1 MDTQLHISEASPRL
15 AASCALDAPL
25 GMLSYVTPARAK
37 LFSNLGIHTLR
48 DLILRV
54 PRRYLDFSRHVSILE
69 AAVNDTVTISCVID
83 RINLKRPRP
92 HLSIVEMYVTDTI
105 GIMRISFFRQPWL
118 AKAYHVGDVVAL
130 LGKVEYSYGFK
141 CMNSPFIELIHAAD
155 TPTSDAHSADTQATN
170 AQAANAH
177 ATGAHAQDTSA
188 PQPVVNTRL
197 DTHILPV
204 YALCDGLSAAWYR
217 RIVKICLHKILPL
230 VDCIPSAYLARNRLM
245 GYSTAIQQMH
255 MPTSM
260 SAQEAARRRF
270 AYNELFFLQLAL
282 RARTS
287 VEDAQDPIQHCING
301 RHLKNF
307 YKALPFELSAE
318 QQSAAHDLLHD
329 MQAKTCMNRL
339 LLGDVGTGKTV
350 VCALGFAVCA
360 DTSTQAAM
368 LAPTS
373 VLAQQY
379 AEKIGTLLT
388 KLSISWALLTS
399 ATTKSERANI
409 LSGLQTG
416 SVQVIFGTTSLLSD
430 DVQFHKLSYIVIDEQ
445 HRFGVHQR
453 LALRQKSPFA
463 DLLAMSATPIPRTL
477 ALSFYGDLTCSF
489 IKHKPFST
497 AKVTTKVLAN
507 ENVSVAYDA
516 VASCIEQGQ
525 QAYIICPLIDSQ
537 DARTTVD
544 DIAPNAQSSAQT
556 LHSAQ
561 QTFEALKRSSFSAY
575 RIGLLT
581 GRMDSDE
588 KDRVMSQFRAHKLD
602 VLVATTIVEV
612 GVDVP
617 RACAM
622 IILDADRFGLAT
634 LHQLRGRVGRGSLA
648 AQVYLVTASKKHS
661 LARRRLDI
669 LENTF
674 DGFELSQKDLELRRE
689 GDILGYRQSG
699 TLTLRVCDM
708 VRDMDLIE
716 AAHRDVGELL
726 DSDPD
731 LSQVQHRAL
740 VHEMHARFPAYFE
753 ELKGIGF

>member
-25 GMLSYVTPARAK
+25 GMLPYVTPVRAK

-48 DLILRV
+48 DLMLRI

-155 TPTSDAHSADTQATN
+155 TRPTDGHAADTH
-170 AQAANAH
+170 AADAYE
-177 ATGAHAQDTSA
+177 QDKRA
-188 PQPVVNTRL
+188 PQPVANTRL

-217 RIVKICLHKILPL
+217 RIIKICLHKILPL
-230 VDCIPSAYLARNRLM
+230 VDCIPSVYLARNRLM
-245 GYSTAIQQMH
+245 GYSTAIQQIH

-260 SAQEAARRRF
+260 SAQDAARRRF

-287 VEDAQDPIQHCING
+287 VEDTQDPIQHCING
-301 RHLKNF
+301 SHLKNF

-399 ATTKSERANI
+399 ATTKSERADI
-409 LSGLQTG
+409 LSQLQTG
-416 SVQVIFGTTSLLSD
+416 SLQVIFGTTSLLSD

-516 VASCIEQGQ
+516 VAACIEQGQ
-525 QAYIICPLIDSQ
+525 QAYIICPLIDNQ

-581 GRMDSDE
+581 GRMDNVE

-726 DSDPD
+726 DGDPD

>member
-83 RINLKRPRP
+83 RISLKRPRP

-141 CMNSPFIELIHAAD
+141 CMNSPFIELIHAAETHTTDGHTADTHVAD
-155 TPTSDAHSADTQATN
+155 TP
-170 AQAANAH
+170 
-177 ATGAHAQDTSA
+177 AQDKRA
-188 PQPVVNTRL
+188 PQPVANTRL

-217 RIVKICLHKILPL
+217 RIIKICLHKILPL
-230 VDCIPSAYLARNRLM
+230 VDCIPSVYLARNRLM
-245 GYSTAIQQMH
+245 GYSTAIQQIH

-260 SAQEAARRRF
+260 SAQDAARRRF

-287 VEDAQDPIQHCING
+287 VEDIQDPIQHCING
-301 RHLKNF
+301 SHLKNF

-399 ATTKSERANI
+399 ATTKSERADI

-516 VASCIEQGQ
+516 VAACIEQGQ
-525 QAYIICPLIDSQ
+525 QAYIICPLIDNQ

-661 LARRRLDI
+661 LARQRLDI

-731 LSQVQHRAL
+731 VSQVQHRAL

>member
-25 GMLSYVTPARAK
+25 GMLPYVTPVRAK

-48 DLILRV
+48 DLMLRI

-155 TPTSDAHSADTQATN
+155 TRPTDGHAADTH
-170 AQAANAH
+170 AADAYE
-177 ATGAHAQDTSA
+177 QDKRA
-188 PQPVVNTRL
+188 PQPVANTRL

-217 RIVKICLHKILPL
+217 RIIKICLHKILPL
-230 VDCIPSAYLARNRLM
+230 VDCIPSVYLARNRLM
-245 GYSTAIQQMH
+245 GYSTAIQQIH

-260 SAQEAARRRF
+260 SAQDAARRRF

-287 VEDAQDPIQHCING
+287 VEDTQDPIQHCING
-301 RHLKNF
+301 SHLKNF

-399 ATTKSERANI
+399 ATTKSERADI
-409 LSGLQTG
+409 LSQLQTG
-416 SVQVIFGTTSLLSD
+416 SLQVIFGTTSLLSD

-516 VASCIEQGQ
+516 VAACIEQGQ
-525 QAYIICPLIDSQ
+525 QAYIICPLIDNQ

-581 GRMDSDE
+581 GRMDNVE

-661 LARRRLDI
+661 LARQRLDI

-726 DSDPD
+726 DGDPD
-731 LSQVQHRAL
+731 VSQVQHRAL

>member
-48 DLILRV
+48 DLILRI

-155 TPTSDAHSADTQATN
+155 TRPTDGHAADTHTAD
-170 AQAANAH
+170 
-177 ATGAHAQDTSA
+177 AHAQDKSA
-188 PQPVVNTRL
+188 LELLPNARL

-230 VDCIPSAYLARNRLM
+230 VDCIPSVYLARNRLM
-245 GYSTAIQQMH
+245 GYSTAIQQIH

-260 SAQEAARRRF
+260 RAQDAARRRF

-287 VEDAQDPIQHCING
+287 VEDTQDPIQHCING
-301 RHLKNF
+301 DHLKNF

-329 MQAKTCMNRL
+329 MHAKTCMNRL

-399 ATTKSERANI
+399 ATTKSERADI

-525 QAYIICPLIDSQ
+525 QAYIICPLIDNQ

-561 QTFEALKRSSFSAY
+561 QTFESLKRSSFSAY

-661 LARRRLDI
+661 LARQRLDI

-740 VHEMHARFPAYFE
+740 VHEMHVRFPAYFE

>member
-15 AASCALDAPL
+15 VASCALDAPL
-25 GMLSYVTPARAK
+25 DMLPYVTPARAK

-48 DLILRV
+48 DLILRI

-92 HLSIVEMYVTDTI
+92 HFSIVEMYVTDTI

-155 TPTSDAHSADTQATN
+155 TRPTDGHAADTHTAD
-170 AQAANAH
+170 
-177 ATGAHAQDTSA
+177 AHAQDKSA
-188 PQPVVNTRL
+188 LELLPNARL

-217 RIVKICLHKILPL
+217 RIIKICLHKILPL
-230 VDCIPSAYLARNRLM
+230 VDCIPSVYLARNRLM
-245 GYSTAIQQMH
+245 GYSTAIQQIH

-260 SAQEAARRRF
+260 SAQAAARRRF

-287 VEDAQDPIQHCING
+287 VEDTQDPIQHCING
-301 RHLKNF
+301 SHLKNF

-360 DTSTQAAM
+360 DTFTQAAM

-399 ATTKSERANI
+399 ATTKSERADI
-409 LSGLQTG
+409 LSQLQTG

-516 VASCIEQGQ
+516 VAACIEQGQ
-525 QAYIICPLIDSQ
+525 QAYIICPLIDNQ

-561 QTFEALKRSSFSAY
+561 QTFESLKRSSFSAY

-581 GRMDSDE
+581 GRMDNVE

-699 TLTLRVCDM
+699 TLTLHVCDM

-726 DSDPD
+726 DGDPR
-731 LSQVQHRAL
+731 LSQTQHRAL

>member
-25 GMLSYVTPARAK
+25 DMLPYVTPARAK

-48 DLILRV
+48 DLILRI

-155 TPTSDAHSADTQATN
+155 ARPTDGHAADTH
-170 AQAANAH
+170 AAD
-177 ATGAHAQDTSA
+177 AHAQDKSA
-188 PQPVVNTRL
+188 LELLPNARL

-217 RIVKICLHKILPL
+217 RIIKICLHKILSL
-230 VDCIPSAYLARNRLM
+230 VDCIPSVYLARNRLM

-301 RHLKNF
+301 SHLKNF

-339 LLGDVGTGKTV
+339 LLGDVGTGKTA

-497 AKVTTKVLAN
+497 ANVTTNVLAN

-525 QAYIICPLIDSQ
+525 QAYIICPLIDNQ

-561 QTFEALKRSSFSAY
+561 QTFEALKHSSFSAY

-581 GRMDSDE
+581 GRMDSEE

-699 TLTLRVCDM
+699 TLTLHVCDM

-726 DSDPD
+726 DGDPR
-731 LSQVQHRAL
+731 LSQTQHRAL

-753 ELKGIGF
+753 ELKGIAF

>member
-25 GMLSYVTPARAK
+25 GMLPYVTPARAK

-48 DLILRV
+48 DLMLRI

-155 TPTSDAHSADTQATN
+155 TRPTDGHAADTHTAD
-170 AQAANAH
+170 
-177 ATGAHAQDTSA
+177 AHAQDKSA
-188 PQPVVNTRL
+188 LELLPNASF

-217 RIVKICLHKILPL
+217 RIIKICLHKILPL
-230 VDCIPSAYLARNRLM
+230 VDCIPSVYLARNRLK
-245 GYSTAIQQMH
+245 GYSTAIQQIH

-260 SAQEAARRRF
+260 SAQDAARRRF

-287 VEDAQDPIQHCING
+287 VEDTQDPIQHCING
-301 RHLKNF
+301 SHLKNF

-399 ATTKSERANI
+399 ATTKSERADI
-409 LSGLQTG
+409 LSQLQTG

-516 VASCIEQGQ
+516 VAACIEQGQ

-537 DARTTVD
+537 DARATVD

-581 GRMDSDE
+581 GRMDNVE

-661 LARRRLDI
+661 LARQRLGI

-726 DSDPD
+726 DGDPD

>member
-25 GMLSYVTPARAK
+25 DMLPYVTPARAK

-48 DLILRV
+48 DLILRI

-155 TPTSDAHSADTQATN
+155 TRPTDGHAADTHTAD
-170 AQAANAH
+170 
-177 ATGAHAQDTSA
+177 AHAQDKSA
-188 PQPVVNTRL
+188 LELLPNARL

-217 RIVKICLHKILPL
+217 RIIKICLHKILPL
-230 VDCIPSAYLARNRLM
+230 VDCIPSVYLARNRLM
-245 GYSTAIQQMH
+245 GYSTAIQQIH

-260 SAQEAARRRF
+260 FAQDAARRRF

-287 VEDAQDPIQHCING
+287 VEDIQDPIQHCING
-301 RHLKNF
+301 SHLKNF

-399 ATTKSERANI
+399 ATTKSERADI
-409 LSGLQTG
+409 LSQLQTG

-477 ALSFYGDLTCSF
+477 ALSFYGDLNCSF

-516 VASCIEQGQ
+516 VAACIEQGQ
-525 QAYIICPLIDSQ
+525 QAYIICPLIDNQ

-561 QTFEALKRSSFSAY
+561 QTFESLKRSSFSAY

-699 TLTLRVCDM
+699 TLTLHVCDM

-726 DSDPD
+726 DGDPD
-731 LSQVQHRAL
+731 VSQVQHRAL
-740 VHEMHARFPAYFE
+740 VHEMRARFPAYFE
-753 ELKGIGF
+753 ELKGIEF

>member
-83 RINLKRPRP
+83 RISLKRPRP

-141 CMNSPFIELIHAAD
+141 CMNSPFIELIHAAETHTTDGHTADTHVAD
-155 TPTSDAHSADTQATN
+155 TP
-170 AQAANAH
+170 
-177 ATGAHAQDTSA
+177 AQDKRA
-188 PQPVVNTRL
+188 PQPVANTRL

-217 RIVKICLHKILPL
+217 RIIKICLHKILPL
-230 VDCIPSAYLARNRLM
+230 VDCIPSVYLARNRLM
-245 GYSTAIQQMH
+245 GYSTAIQQIH

-260 SAQEAARRRF
+260 SAQDAARRRF

-287 VEDAQDPIQHCING
+287 VEDIQDPIQHCING
-301 RHLKNF
+301 SHLKNF

-399 ATTKSERANI
+399 ATTKSERADI
-409 LSGLQTG
+409 LSGLQAG

-516 VASCIEQGQ
+516 VAACIEQGQ
-525 QAYIICPLIDSQ
+525 QAYIICPLIDNQ

-602 VLVATTIVEV
+602 LLVATTIVEV

-661 LARRRLDI
+661 LARQRLDI

-731 LSQVQHRAL
+731 VSQVQHRAL

>member
-25 GMLSYVTPARAK
+25 GMLPYVTPARAK

-48 DLILRV
+48 DLMLRI

-141 CMNSPFIELIHAAD
+141 CMNSPFIELIHAAETHTTDGHTADTHVAD
-155 TPTSDAHSADTQATN
+155 TP
-170 AQAANAH
+170 
-177 ATGAHAQDTSA
+177 AQDKRA
-188 PQPVVNTRL
+188 PQPVANTRL

-217 RIVKICLHKILPL
+217 RIIKICLHKILPL
-230 VDCIPSAYLARNRLM
+230 VDCIPSVYLARNRLM
-245 GYSTAIQQMH
+245 GYSTAIQQIH

-260 SAQEAARRRF
+260 SAQDAARRRF

-301 RHLKNF
+301 SHLKNF

-339 LLGDVGTGKTV
+339 LLGDVGTGKTA

-399 ATTKSERANI
+399 ATTKSERADI
-409 LSGLQTG
+409 LSKLQTG

-581 GRMDSDE
+581 GRMDNVE

-726 DSDPD
+726 DGDPD
-731 LSQVQHRAL
+731 VSQVQHRAL

-753 ELKGIGF
+753 ELRGIGF

>member
-1 MDTQLHISEASPRL
+1 MDTQLHISEASLRL

-25 GMLSYVTPARAK
+25 DMLPYVTPARAK

-48 DLILRV
+48 DLILRI

-155 TPTSDAHSADTQATN
+155 TRPTDGHAADTHTAD
-170 AQAANAH
+170 
-177 ATGAHAQDTSA
+177 AHAQDKSA
-188 PQPVVNTRL
+188 LELLPNARL

-217 RIVKICLHKILPL
+217 RIIKICLHKILPL
-230 VDCIPSAYLARNRLM
+230 VDCIPSVYLARNRLM
-245 GYSTAIQQMH
+245 GYSTAIQQIH

-260 SAQEAARRRF
+260 FAQDAARRRF

-287 VEDAQDPIQHCING
+287 VEDIQDPIQHCING
-301 RHLKNF
+301 SHLKNF

-399 ATTKSERANI
+399 ATTKSERADI
-409 LSGLQTG
+409 LSQLQTG

-477 ALSFYGDLTCSF
+477 ALSFYGDLNCSF

-516 VASCIEQGQ
+516 VAACIEQGQ
-525 QAYIICPLIDSQ
+525 QAYIICPLIDNQ

-561 QTFEALKRSSFSAY
+561 QTFESLKRSSFSAY

-716 AAHRDVGELL
+716 AARRDVGELL

>member
-25 GMLSYVTPARAK
+25 GMLPYVTPARAK

-48 DLILRV
+48 DLMLRI

-105 GIMRISFFRQPWL
+105 GIMHISFFRQPWL

-155 TPTSDAHSADTQATN
+155 TRPTDGHAADTHT
-170 AQAANAH
+170 
-177 ATGAHAQDTSA
+177 TDAHAQDKSA
-188 PQPVVNTRL
+188 LELLPNASF

-217 RIVKICLHKILPL
+217 RIIKICLHKILPL
-230 VDCIPSAYLARNRLM
+230 VDCIPSVYLARNRLM
-245 GYSTAIQQMH
+245 GYSTAIQRIH

-260 SAQEAARRRF
+260 SAQDAARRRF

-287 VEDAQDPIQHCING
+287 VEDTQDPIQHCING
-301 RHLKNF
+301 SHLKNF

-399 ATTKSERANI
+399 ATTKSERADI
-409 LSGLQTG
+409 LSQLQTG
-416 SVQVIFGTTSLLSD
+416 SLQVIFGTTSLLSD

-497 AKVTTKVLAN
+497 AKVTTKVLVN

-516 VASCIEQGQ
+516 VAACIEQGQ
-525 QAYIICPLIDSQ
+525 QAYIICPLIDNQ

-740 VHEMHARFPAYFE
+740 VHEMHVRFPAYFE

>member
-48 DLILRV
+48 DLILRI

-155 TPTSDAHSADTQATN
+155 TPTSDDHAVDTQTTN
-170 AQAANAH
+170 V
-177 ATGAHAQDTSA
+177 HAQDTNA
-188 PQPVVNTRL
+188 PQPVANTRL

-230 VDCIPSAYLARNRLM
+230 VDCIPSVYLARNRLM
-245 GYSTAIQQMH
+245 GYSTAIQQIH

-260 SAQEAARRRF
+260 RAQEAARRRF

-287 VEDAQDPIQHCING
+287 VEDTQDPIQHCING
-301 RHLKNF
+301 SHLKNF

-399 ATTKSERANI
+399 ATTKSERTDI

-416 SVQVIFGTTSLLSD
+416 SLQVIFGTTSLLSD

-516 VASCIEQGQ
+516 VAACIEQGQ

-581 GRMDSDE
+581 GRMDNVE
-588 KDRVMSQFRAHKLD
+588 KDKVMSQFRAHKLD

-661 LARRRLDI
+661 LARQRLDI

-726 DSDPD
+726 DGDPR
-731 LSQVQHRAL
+731 LSQTQHRAL
-740 VHEMHARFPAYFE
+740 AHEMHARFPAYFE

>member
-83 RINLKRPRP
+83 RISLKRPRP

-141 CMNSPFIELIHAAD
+141 CMNSPFIELIHAAETHTTDGHTADTHVAD
-155 TPTSDAHSADTQATN
+155 TP
-170 AQAANAH
+170 
-177 ATGAHAQDTSA
+177 AQDKRA
-188 PQPVVNTRL
+188 PQPVANTRL

-217 RIVKICLHKILPL
+217 RIIKICLHKILPL
-230 VDCIPSAYLARNRLM
+230 VDCIPSVYLARNRLM
-245 GYSTAIQQMH
+245 GYSTAIQQIH

-260 SAQEAARRRF
+260 SAQDAARRRF

-287 VEDAQDPIQHCING
+287 VEDIQDPIQHCING
-301 RHLKNF
+301 SHLKNF

-399 ATTKSERANI
+399 ATTKSERADI

-516 VASCIEQGQ
+516 VAACIEQGQ
-525 QAYIICPLIDSQ
+525 QAYIICPLIDNQ

-561 QTFEALKRSSFSAY
+561 QTFEALKHSSFSAY

-581 GRMDSDE
+581 GRMDSEE

-699 TLTLRVCDM
+699 TLTLHVCDM

-726 DSDPD
+726 DGDPR
-731 LSQVQHRAL
+731 LSQTQHRAL

>member
-25 GMLSYVTPARAK
+25 GMLPYVTPARAK

-48 DLILRV
+48 DLILRI

-155 TPTSDAHSADTQATN
+155 TRPTDGHAADTHTAD
-170 AQAANAH
+170 
-177 ATGAHAQDTSA
+177 AHAQDKSA
-188 PQPVVNTRL
+188 LELLPNARL

-230 VDCIPSAYLARNRLM
+230 VDCIPSVYLARNRLM
-245 GYSTAIQQMH
+245 GYSTAIQQIH

-260 SAQEAARRRF
+260 RAQEAARRRF

-287 VEDAQDPIQHCING
+287 VEDTQDPIQHCING
-301 RHLKNF
+301 SHLKNF

-399 ATTKSERANI
+399 ATTKSERTDI

-416 SVQVIFGTTSLLSD
+416 SLQVIFGTTSLLSD

-516 VASCIEQGQ
+516 VAACIEQGQ

-581 GRMDSDE
+581 GRMDNVE

-622 IILDADRFGLAT
+622 IILDSDRFGLAT

-726 DSDPD
+726 DGDPD

>member
-25 GMLSYVTPARAK
+25 GMLPYVTPARAK

-48 DLILRV
+48 DLILRI

-155 TPTSDAHSADTQATN
+155 TRPTDGHAADTHTAD
-170 AQAANAH
+170 
-177 ATGAHAQDTSA
+177 AHAQDKSA
-188 PQPVVNTRL
+188 LELLPNTRL

-230 VDCIPSAYLARNRLM
+230 VDCIPSVYLARNRLM
-245 GYSTAIQQMH
+245 GYSTAIQQIH

-260 SAQEAARRRF
+260 RAQEAARRRF

-287 VEDAQDPIQHCING
+287 VEDTQDPIQHCING
-301 RHLKNF
+301 SHLKNF

-329 MQAKTCMNRL
+329 MHAKTCMNRL

-399 ATTKSERANI
+399 ATTKSERADI

-516 VASCIEQGQ
+516 VAACIEQGQ

-581 GRMDSDE
+581 GRMDNVE

-661 LARRRLDI
+661 LARQRLDI

-726 DSDPD
+726 DGDPD

>member
-1 MDTQLHISEASPRL
+1 MNTQLHISEASPRL
-15 AASCALDAPL
+15 AASCALDAL
-25 GMLSYVTPARAK
+25 LDMLPYVTPARAK

-48 DLILRV
+48 DLILRI

-155 TPTSDAHSADTQATN
+155 ARPTDGHAADTH
-170 AQAANAH
+170 AAD
-177 ATGAHAQDTSA
+177 AHAQDKSA
-188 PQPVVNTRL
+188 LELLPNARL

-217 RIVKICLHKILPL
+217 RIIKICLHKILPL
-230 VDCIPSAYLARNRLM
+230 VDCIPSVYLARNRLM
-245 GYSTAIQQMH
+245 GYSTAIQQIH

-260 SAQEAARRRF
+260 SAQDAARRRF

-301 RHLKNF
+301 DHLKNF
-307 YKALPFELSAE
+307 YKALPFELSTE

-399 ATTKSERANI
+399 ATTKSERADI

-516 VASCIEQGQ
+516 VAACIEQGQ
-525 QAYIICPLIDSQ
+525 QAYIICPLIDNQ

-726 DSDPD
+726 DGDPD
-731 LSQVQHRAL
+731 VSQVQHRAL
-740 VHEMHARFPAYFE
+740 VHEMRARFPAYFE
-753 ELKGIGF
+753 ELKGIEF

>member
-25 GMLSYVTPARAK
+25 GMLPYVTPARAK

-48 DLILRV
+48 DLMLRI

-155 TPTSDAHSADTQATN
+155 TRPTDGHAADTHTAD
-170 AQAANAH
+170 
-177 ATGAHAQDTSA
+177 AHAQDKSA
-188 PQPVVNTRL
+188 LELLPNASF

-217 RIVKICLHKILPL
+217 RIIKICLHKILPL
-230 VDCIPSAYLARNRLM
+230 VDCIPSVYLARNRLM
-245 GYSTAIQQMH
+245 GYSTAIQQIH

-260 SAQEAARRRF
+260 SAQDAARRRF

-287 VEDAQDPIQHCING
+287 VEDTQDPIQHCING
-301 RHLKNF
+301 SHLKNF

-399 ATTKSERANI
+399 ATTKSERADI
-409 LSGLQTG
+409 LSQLQTG
-416 SVQVIFGTTSLLSD
+416 SLQVIFGTTSLLSD

-497 AKVTTKVLAN
+497 AKVTTKVLVN

-516 VASCIEQGQ
+516 VAACIEQGQ
-525 QAYIICPLIDSQ
+525 QAYIICPLIDNQ

-726 DSDPD
+726 DGDPD
-731 LSQVQHRAL
+731 VSQVQHRAL
-740 VHEMHARFPAYFE
+740 VHEMRARFPAYFE
-753 ELKGIGF
+753 ELKGIEF

>member
-155 TPTSDAHSADTQATN
+155 TRPTDGHAADTHTAD
-170 AQAANAH
+170 
-177 ATGAHAQDTSA
+177 AHAQDKSA
-188 PQPVVNTRL
+188 LELLSNARL

-230 VDCIPSAYLARNRLM
+230 VDCIPSVYLARNRLM

-301 RHLKNF
+301 SHLKNF

-497 AKVTTKVLAN
+497 ANVTTNVLAN

-516 VASCIEQGQ
+516 VATCIEKGQ
-525 QAYIICPLIDSQ
+525 QAYIICPLIDNQ

-561 QTFEALKRSSFSAY
+561 QTFEALKHSSFSAY

-581 GRMDSDE
+581 GRMDSEE

-661 LARRRLDI
+661 LARQRLDI

-699 TLTLRVCDM
+699 TLTLHVCDM

-726 DSDPD
+726 DGDSR
-731 LSQVQHRAL
+731 LSQTQHRAL

>member
-1 MDTQLHISEASPRL
+1 LNKASVDTQLHISEASPRL

-25 GMLSYVTPARAK
+25 GMLPYVTPARAQ

-48 DLILRV
+48 DLMLRI

-155 TPTSDAHSADTQATN
+155 TRPTDGHAADTHTAD
-170 AQAANAH
+170 
-177 ATGAHAQDTSA
+177 AHAQDKSA
-188 PQPVVNTRL
+188 LELLPNASF

-217 RIVKICLHKILPL
+217 RIIKICLHKILPL
-230 VDCIPSAYLARNRLM
+230 VDCIPSVYLARNRLM
-245 GYSTAIQQMH
+245 GYSTAIQQIH

-260 SAQEAARRRF
+260 SAQDAARRRF

-287 VEDAQDPIQHCING
+287 VEDTQDPIQHCING
-301 RHLKNF
+301 SHLKNF

-399 ATTKSERANI
+399 ATTKSERADI
-409 LSGLQTG
+409 LSQLQTG

-525 QAYIICPLIDSQ
+525 QAYIICPLIDSH

-581 GRMDSDE
+581 GRMDNVE

-726 DSDPD
+726 DGDPD
-731 LSQVQHRAL
+731 VSQVQHRAL
-740 VHEMHARFPAYFE
+740 VHEMRARFPAYFE
-753 ELKGIGF
+753 ELKGIEF

>member
-25 GMLSYVTPARAK
+25 DMLPYVTPARAK

-48 DLILRV
+48 DLILRI

-92 HLSIVEMYVTDTI
+92 HLSIVEMYVIDTI

-155 TPTSDAHSADTQATN
+155 THTAD
-170 AQAANAH
+170 
-177 ATGAHAQDTSA
+177 AHAQDKSA
-188 PQPVVNTRL
+188 LELLPNTRL
-197 DTHILPV
+197 DTHILSV

-217 RIVKICLHKILPL
+217 RIIKICLHKILPL
-230 VDCIPSAYLARNRLM
+230 VDCIPSVYLARNRLM
-245 GYSTAIQQMH
+245 GYSTAIQQIH

-260 SAQEAARRRF
+260 PAQDAARRRF

-287 VEDAQDPIQHCING
+287 VEDTQDPIQHCING
-301 RHLKNF
+301 SHLKNF

-399 ATTKSERANI
+399 ATTKSERADI
-409 LSGLQTG
+409 LSQLQTG

-516 VASCIEQGQ
+516 VAACIEQGQ
-525 QAYIICPLIDSQ
+525 QAYIICPLIDNQ

-726 DSDPD
+726 DGDPD

>member
-25 GMLSYVTPARAK
+25 GMLPYVTPARAK

-48 DLILRV
+48 DLMLRI

-141 CMNSPFIELIHAAD
+141 CMNSPFIELIHAAETHTTDGHTADTHVAD
-155 TPTSDAHSADTQATN
+155 TP
-170 AQAANAH
+170 
-177 ATGAHAQDTSA
+177 AQDKRA
-188 PQPVVNTRL
+188 PQPVANTRL

-217 RIVKICLHKILPL
+217 RIIKICLHKILPL
-230 VDCIPSAYLARNRLM
+230 VDCIPSVYLARNRLM
-245 GYSTAIQQMH
+245 GYSTAIQQIH

-260 SAQEAARRRF
+260 SAQDAARRRF

-287 VEDAQDPIQHCING
+287 VEDIQDPIQHCING
-301 RHLKNF
+301 SHLKNF

-399 ATTKSERANI
+399 ATTKSERADI

-516 VASCIEQGQ
+516 VAACIEQGQ
-525 QAYIICPLIDSQ
+525 QAYIICPLIDNQ

-661 LARRRLDI
+661 LARQRLDI

-726 DSDPD
+726 DGDHR
-731 LSQVQHRAL
+731 LSQTQHRAL

>member
-25 GMLSYVTPARAK
+25 DMLPYVTPARAK

-48 DLILRV
+48 DLILRI

-155 TPTSDAHSADTQATN
+155 ARPTDGHAADTH
-170 AQAANAH
+170 AAD
-177 ATGAHAQDTSA
+177 AHAQDKSA
-188 PQPVVNTRL
+188 LELLPNARL

-217 RIVKICLHKILPL
+217 RIVKICLHKMLPL

-282 RARTS
+282 RVRTS

-301 RHLKNF
+301 SHLKNF

-399 ATTKSERANI
+399 ATTKSERASI

-516 VASCIEQGQ
+516 VAACIEQGQ
-525 QAYIICPLIDSQ
+525 QAYIICPLIDNQ

-726 DSDPD
+726 DGDPD
-731 LSQVQHRAL
+731 VSQVQHRAL
-740 VHEMHARFPAYFE
+740 VHEMRARFPAYFE
-753 ELKGIGF
+753 ELKGIEF

>member
-25 GMLSYVTPARAK
+25 GMLPYVTPARAK

-48 DLILRV
+48 DLMLRI

-155 TPTSDAHSADTQATN
+155 TRPTDGHAADTHTAD
-170 AQAANAH
+170 
-177 ATGAHAQDTSA
+177 AHAQDKSA
-188 PQPVVNTRL
+188 LELLPNASF

-217 RIVKICLHKILPL
+217 RIIKICLHKILPL
-230 VDCIPSAYLARNRLM
+230 VDCIPSVYLARNRLM
-245 GYSTAIQQMH
+245 GYSTAIQQIH

-260 SAQEAARRRF
+260 SAQDAARRRF

-287 VEDAQDPIQHCING
+287 VEDTQDPIQHCING
-301 RHLKNF
+301 SHLKNF

-399 ATTKSERANI
+399 ATTKSERADI
-409 LSGLQTG
+409 LSQLQTG

-516 VASCIEQGQ
+516 VAACIEQGQ

-537 DARTTVD
+537 DARATVD

-588 KDRVMSQFRAHKLD
+588 KDKVMSQFRAHKLD

-661 LARRRLDI
+661 LARQRLDI

-731 LSQVQHRAL
+731 VSQVQHRAL

-753 ELKGIGF
+753 ELKGIEF

>member
-48 DLILRV
+48 DLILRI

-155 TPTSDAHSADTQATN
+155 TRPTDGHAADAHTAD
-170 AQAANAH
+170 
-177 ATGAHAQDTSA
+177 AHAQDKRA
-188 PQPVVNTRL
+188 PQPVANTRL

-217 RIVKICLHKILPL
+217 RIVKICLHKMLPL

-282 RARTS
+282 RVRTS

-301 RHLKNF
+301 SHLKNF

-399 ATTKSERANI
+399 ATTKSERASI

-516 VASCIEQGQ
+516 VAACIEQGQ
-525 QAYIICPLIDSQ
+525 QAYIICPLIDNQ

-602 VLVATTIVEV
+602 LLVATTIVEV

-661 LARRRLDI
+661 LARQRLDI

-731 LSQVQHRAL
+731 VSQVQHRAL

>member
-48 DLILRV
+48 DLILRI

-155 TPTSDAHSADTQATN
+155 TSTSDDHAVDTQTTN
-170 AQAANAH
+170 V
-177 ATGAHAQDTSA
+177 HAQDTNA
-188 PQPVVNTRL
+188 PQPVATTRL
-197 DTHILPV
+197 DTHILSV

-230 VDCIPSAYLARNRLM
+230 VDCIPSVYLARNRLM

-301 RHLKNF
+301 SHLKNF

-339 LLGDVGTGKTV
+339 LLGDVGTGKTA

-399 ATTKSERANI
+399 ATTKSERASI

-516 VASCIEQGQ
+516 VAACIEQGQ
-525 QAYIICPLIDSQ
+525 QAYIICPLIDNQ

-561 QTFEALKRSSFSAY
+561 QTFEALKHSSFSAY

-581 GRMDSDE
+581 GRMDSEE

-699 TLTLRVCDM
+699 TLTLHVCDM

-726 DSDPD
+726 DGDPR
-731 LSQVQHRAL
+731 LSQTQHRAL

>member
-25 GMLSYVTPARAK
+25 GVLAYVTPARAK

-155 TPTSDAHSADTQATN
+155 ARPTDGHAADTH
-170 AQAANAH
+170 AAD
-177 ATGAHAQDTSA
+177 AHAQDKSA
-188 PQPVVNTRL
+188 LELLPNARL

-217 RIVKICLHKILPL
+217 RIIKICLHKILPL
-230 VDCIPSAYLARNRLM
+230 VDCIPSVYLARNRLM
-245 GYSTAIQQMH
+245 GYSTAIQQIH

-260 SAQEAARRRF
+260 SAQDAARRRF

-301 RHLKNF
+301 DHLKNF

-399 ATTKSERANI
+399 ATTKSERTDI

-416 SVQVIFGTTSLLSD
+416 SLQVIFGTTSLLSD

-497 AKVTTKVLAN
+497 ANVTTNVLAN

-525 QAYIICPLIDSQ
+525 QAYIICPLIDNQ

-561 QTFEALKRSSFSAY
+561 QTFEALKHSSFSAY

-581 GRMDSDE
+581 GRMDSEE

-617 RACAM
+617 CACAM

-699 TLTLRVCDM
+699 TLTLHVCDM

-726 DSDPD
+726 DGDPR
-731 LSQVQHRAL
+731 LSQTQHRAL

>member
-25 GMLSYVTPARAK
+25 GMLAYVTPARAK

-155 TPTSDAHSADTQATN
+155 TRPTDGHAADTHTAD
-170 AQAANAH
+170 
-177 ATGAHAQDTSA
+177 AHAQDKSA
-188 PQPVVNTRL
+188 LELLPNTRL

-217 RIVKICLHKILPL
+217 RVVKICLHKILPL
-230 VDCIPSAYLARNRLM
+230 VDCIPSVYLARNRLM

-287 VEDAQDPIQHCING
+287 VEDTQDPIQHCING
-301 RHLKNF
+301 SHLKNF

-399 ATTKSERANI
+399 ATTKSERADI

-497 AKVTTKVLAN
+497 AQVTTKVLAN

-516 VASCIEQGQ
+516 VAACIEQGQ
-525 QAYIICPLIDSQ
+525 QAYIICPLIDNQ

-581 GRMDSDE
+581 GRMDNVE
-588 KDRVMSQFRAHKLD
+588 KDKVMSQFRAHKLD

-661 LARRRLDI
+661 LARQRLDI

>member
-25 GMLSYVTPARAK
+25 GMLAYVTPARAR

-48 DLILRV
+48 DLILRI

-155 TPTSDAHSADTQATN
+155 TRPTDGHAADAHTAD
-170 AQAANAH
+170 
-177 ATGAHAQDTSA
+177 AHAQDKRA
-188 PQPVVNTRL
+188 PQPVANTRL

-230 VDCIPSAYLARNRLM
+230 VDCIPSVYLARNRLM
-245 GYSTAIQQMH
+245 GYSTAIQQIH

-260 SAQEAARRRF
+260 RAQDAARRRF

-287 VEDAQDPIQHCING
+287 VEDTQDPIQHCING
-301 RHLKNF
+301 SHLKNF

-399 ATTKSERANI
+399 ATTKSERADI

-497 AKVTTKVLAN
+497 AQVTTKVLAN

-516 VASCIEQGQ
+516 VAACIEQGQ
-525 QAYIICPLIDSQ
+525 QAYIICPLIDNQ

-581 GRMDSDE
+581 GRMDNVE
-588 KDRVMSQFRAHKLD
+588 KDKVMSQFRAHKLD

-661 LARRRLDI
+661 LARQRLDI

>member
-25 GMLSYVTPARAK
+25 GMLPYVTPARAK

-48 DLILRV
+48 DLMLRI

-141 CMNSPFIELIHAAD
+141 CMNSPFIELIHAAETHTTDGHTADTHVAD
-155 TPTSDAHSADTQATN
+155 TP
-170 AQAANAH
+170 
-177 ATGAHAQDTSA
+177 AQDKRA
-188 PQPVVNTRL
+188 PQPVANTRL

-217 RIVKICLHKILPL
+217 RIIKICLHKILPL
-230 VDCIPSAYLARNRLM
+230 VDCIPSVYLARNRLM
-245 GYSTAIQQMH
+245 GYSTAIQQIH

-260 SAQEAARRRF
+260 SAQDAARRRF

-287 VEDAQDPIQHCING
+287 VEDIQDPIQHCING
-301 RHLKNF
+301 SHLKNF

-399 ATTKSERANI
+399 ATTKSERADI

-516 VASCIEQGQ
+516 VAACIEQGQ
-525 QAYIICPLIDSQ
+525 QAYIICPLIDNQ

-661 LARRRLDI
+661 LARQRLDI

-731 LSQVQHRAL
+731 VSQVQHRAL

>member
-25 GMLSYVTPARAK
+25 DMLPYVTPARAK

-48 DLILRV
+48 DLILRI

-155 TPTSDAHSADTQATN
+155 THAVDAYE
-170 AQAANAH
+170 
-177 ATGAHAQDTSA
+177 QDKRA
-188 PQPVVNTRL
+188 PQPVANTRL

-217 RIVKICLHKILPL
+217 RIIKICLHKILPL
-230 VDCIPSAYLARNRLM
+230 VDCIPSVYLARNRLM
-245 GYSTAIQQMH
+245 GYSTAIQQIH

-260 SAQEAARRRF
+260 RAQEAARRRF

-287 VEDAQDPIQHCING
+287 VEDTQDPIQHCING
-301 RHLKNF
+301 SHLKNF

-399 ATTKSERANI
+399 ATTKSERADI
-409 LSGLQTG
+409 LSKLQTG

-507 ENVSVAYDA
+507 ENISVAYDA
-516 VASCIEQGQ
+516 VAACIEQGQ
-525 QAYIICPLIDSQ
+525 QAYIICPLIDRQ

-740 VHEMHARFPAYFE
+740 VHEMHVRFPAYFE

>member
-25 GMLSYVTPARAK
+25 GMLPYVTPARAK

-48 DLILRV
+48 DLMLRI

-155 TPTSDAHSADTQATN
+155 TRPTDGHAADTHTAD
-170 AQAANAH
+170 
-177 ATGAHAQDTSA
+177 AHAQDKSA
-188 PQPVVNTRL
+188 LELLPNARL

-230 VDCIPSAYLARNRLM
+230 VDCIPSVYLARNRLM
-245 GYSTAIQQMH
+245 GYSTAIQQIH

-260 SAQEAARRRF
+260 RAQDAARRRF

-287 VEDAQDPIQHCING
+287 VEDTQDPIQHCING
-301 RHLKNF
+301 DHLKNF

-329 MQAKTCMNRL
+329 MHAKTCMNRL

-399 ATTKSERANI
+399 ATTKSERADI

-525 QAYIICPLIDSQ
+525 QAYIICPLIDNQ

-561 QTFEALKRSSFSAY
+561 QTFESLKRSSFSAY

-726 DSDPD
+726 DGDPD
-731 LSQVQHRAL
+731 VSQVQHRAL

>member
-83 RINLKRPRP
+83 RISLKRPRP

-141 CMNSPFIELIHAAD
+141 CMNSPFIELIHAAETHTTDGHTADTHVAD
-155 TPTSDAHSADTQATN
+155 TP
-170 AQAANAH
+170 
-177 ATGAHAQDTSA
+177 AQDKRA
-188 PQPVVNTRL
+188 PQPVANTRL

-217 RIVKICLHKILPL
+217 RIIKICLHKILPL
-230 VDCIPSAYLARNRLM
+230 VDCIPSVYLARNRLM
-245 GYSTAIQQMH
+245 GYSTAIQQIH

-260 SAQEAARRRF
+260 SAQDAARRRF

-287 VEDAQDPIQHCING
+287 VEDIQDPIQHCING
-301 RHLKNF
+301 SHLKNF

-399 ATTKSERANI
+399 ATTKSERADI

-497 AKVTTKVLAN
+497 ANVITNVLAN

-516 VASCIEQGQ
+516 VAACIEQGQ
-525 QAYIICPLIDSQ
+525 QAYIICPLIDNQ

-561 QTFEALKRSSFSAY
+561 QTFEALKHSSFSAY

-581 GRMDSDE
+581 GRMDSEE

-661 LARRRLDI
+661 LARQRLDI

-726 DSDPD
+726 DGDPR
-731 LSQVQHRAL
+731 LSQTQHRAL

>member
-25 GMLSYVTPARAK
+25 SMLAYVTPARAK

-155 TPTSDAHSADTQATN
+155 ARPTDGHAADTH
-170 AQAANAH
+170 AAD
-177 ATGAHAQDTSA
+177 AHAQDKSA
-188 PQPVVNTRL
+188 LELLPNARL

-217 RIVKICLHKILPL
+217 RIIKICLHKILPL
-230 VDCIPSAYLARNRLM
+230 VDCIPSVYLARNRLM
-245 GYSTAIQQMH
+245 GYSTAIQQIH

-260 SAQEAARRRF
+260 SAQAAARRRF

-287 VEDAQDPIQHCING
+287 VEDTQDPIQHCING
-301 RHLKNF
+301 SHLKNF

-399 ATTKSERANI
+399 ATTKSERTDI
-409 LSGLQTG
+409 LSCLQTG
-416 SVQVIFGTTSLLSD
+416 SLQVIFGTTSLLSD

-489 IKHKPFST
+489 IKDKPFST

-516 VASCIEQGQ
+516 VAACIEQGQ
-525 QAYIICPLIDSQ
+525 QAYIICPLIDNQ

-561 QTFEALKRSSFSAY
+561 QTFEALMRSSFSAY

-581 GRMDSDE
+581 GRMDNVE
-588 KDRVMSQFRAHKLD
+588 KDKVMSQFRAHKLD

-661 LARRRLDI
+661 LARQRLDI

-740 VHEMHARFPAYFE
+740 VHEMHVRFPAYFE

>member
-25 GMLSYVTPARAK
+25 GMLAYVTPARAR

-48 DLILRV
+48 DLILRI

-130 LGKVEYSYGFK
+130 LGKVEFSYGFK

-155 TPTSDAHSADTQATN
+155 TRPTDGHAADTHTAD
-170 AQAANAH
+170 AY
-177 ATGAHAQDTSA
+177 AQDKSA
-188 PQPVVNTRL
+188 LELLPNARL

-217 RIVKICLHKILPL
+217 RIIKICLHKILPL
-230 VDCIPSAYLARNRLM
+230 VDCIPSVYLARNRLM
-245 GYSTAIQQMH
+245 GYSTAIQQIH

-260 SAQEAARRRF
+260 SAQDAARRRF

-287 VEDAQDPIQHCING
+287 VEDTQDPIQHCING
-301 RHLKNF
+301 SHLKNF

-516 VASCIEQGQ
+516 VAACIEQGQ

-561 QTFEALKRSSFSAY
+561 QTFEALKHSSFSAY

-581 GRMDSDE
+581 GRMDNVE

-699 TLTLRVCDM
+699 TLTLHVCDM

-726 DSDPD
+726 DGDPR
-731 LSQVQHRAL
+731 LSQTQHRAL

>member
-25 GMLSYVTPARAK
+25 SMLPYVTPARAK

-48 DLILRV
+48 DLMLRI

-118 AKAYHVGDVVAL
+118 AKAYHVGDIVAL

-155 TPTSDAHSADTQATN
+155 TRPTDGYAADTHTAD
-170 AQAANAH
+170 
-177 ATGAHAQDTSA
+177 AHAQNKSTLELLPNASF
-188 PQPVVNTRL
+188 

-217 RIVKICLHKILPL
+217 RIIKICLHKILPL
-230 VDCIPSAYLARNRLM
+230 VDCIPSVYLARNRLM

-260 SAQEAARRRF
+260 SAQDAARRRF

-301 RHLKNF
+301 SHLKNF

-399 ATTKSERANI
+399 ATTKSERADI
-409 LSGLQTG
+409 LSQLQTG
-416 SVQVIFGTTSLLSD
+416 SLQVIFGTTSLLSD

-516 VASCIEQGQ
+516 VAACIEQGQ

-537 DARTTVD
+537 DEHTTVD

-661 LARRRLDI
+661 LARQRLDI

-726 DSDPD
+726 DGDPD
-731 LSQVQHRAL
+731 VSQVQHRAL

>member
-25 GMLSYVTPARAK
+25 GMLPYVTPARAK

-48 DLILRV
+48 DLILRI
-54 PRRYLDFSRHVSILE
+54 PRRYLDFSRHVSILK

-155 TPTSDAHSADTQATN
+155 TRPTDGHAADTH
-170 AQAANAH
+170 AAD
-177 ATGAHAQDTSA
+177 AHAQDKSA
-188 PQPVVNTRL
+188 LELLPNARL

-217 RIVKICLHKILPL
+217 RIIKICLHKILPL
-230 VDCIPSAYLARNRLM
+230 VDCVPSVYLARNRLM
-245 GYSTAIQQMH
+245 GYSTAIQQIH

-260 SAQEAARRRF
+260 SAQDAARRRF

-287 VEDAQDPIQHCING
+287 VEDTQDPIQHCING
-301 RHLKNF
+301 SHLKNF

-399 ATTKSERANI
+399 ATTKSERADI

-581 GRMDSDE
+581 GRMDNVE

-726 DSDPD
+726 DGDPD
-731 LSQVQHRAL
+731 VSQVQHRAL

>member
-25 GMLSYVTPARAK
+25 GMLPYVTPARAK

-48 DLILRV
+48 DLMLRI

-155 TPTSDAHSADTQATN
+155 TRPTDGHAADTHTAD
-170 AQAANAH
+170 
-177 ATGAHAQDTSA
+177 AHAQDKSA
-188 PQPVVNTRL
+188 LELLPNASF

-217 RIVKICLHKILPL
+217 RIIKICLHKILPL
-230 VDCIPSAYLARNRLM
+230 VDCIPSVYLARNRLM
-245 GYSTAIQQMH
+245 GYSTAIQQIH

-260 SAQEAARRRF
+260 SAQDAARRRF

-287 VEDAQDPIQHCING
+287 VEDTQDPIQHCING
-301 RHLKNF
+301 SHLKNF

-399 ATTKSERANI
+399 ATTKSERADI
-409 LSGLQTG
+409 LSQLQTG
-416 SVQVIFGTTSLLSD
+416 SLQVIFGTTSLLSD

-497 AKVTTKVLAN
+497 AKVTTKVLVN

-516 VASCIEQGQ
+516 VAACIEQGQ
-525 QAYIICPLIDSQ
+525 QAYIICPLIDNQ

-581 GRMDSDE
+581 GRMDNVE

-726 DSDPD
+726 DGDPD
-731 LSQVQHRAL
+731 VSQVQHRAL
-740 VHEMHARFPAYFE
+740 VHEMRARFPAYFE
-753 ELKGIGF
+753 ELKGIEF

>member
-37 LFSNLGIHTLR
+37 LFSNIGIHTLR

-155 TPTSDAHSADTQATN
+155 TRPTDGHAADTHTAD
-170 AQAANAH
+170 
-177 ATGAHAQDTSA
+177 AHAQDKSA
-188 PQPVVNTRL
+188 LELLPNARL

-230 VDCIPSAYLARNRLM
+230 VDCIPSVYLARNRLM
-245 GYSTAIQQMH
+245 GYSTAIQQIH

-260 SAQEAARRRF
+260 SAQDAARRRF

-287 VEDAQDPIQHCING
+287 VEDTQDPIQHCING
-301 RHLKNF
+301 DHLKNF

-329 MQAKTCMNRL
+329 MHAKTCMNRL

-525 QAYIICPLIDSQ
+525 QAYIICPLINSQ

-699 TLTLRVCDM
+699 TLTLHVCDM

-726 DSDPD
+726 DGDPR
-731 LSQVQHRAL
+731 LSQTQHRAL

>member
-25 GMLSYVTPARAK
+25 GMLPYVTPARAK

-48 DLILRV
+48 DLMLRI

-141 CMNSPFIELIHAAD
+141 CMNSPFIELIHAAETHTTDGHTADTHVAD
-155 TPTSDAHSADTQATN
+155 TP
-170 AQAANAH
+170 
-177 ATGAHAQDTSA
+177 AQDKRA
-188 PQPVVNTRL
+188 PQPVANTRL

-217 RIVKICLHKILPL
+217 RIIKICLHKILPL
-230 VDCIPSAYLARNRLM
+230 VDCIPSVYLARNRLM
-245 GYSTAIQQMH
+245 GYSTAIQQIH

-260 SAQEAARRRF
+260 SAQDAARRRF

-301 RHLKNF
+301 DHLKNF

-360 DTSTQAAM
+360 DTSTQAAL

-497 AKVTTKVLAN
+497 ANVTTNVLAN

-516 VASCIEQGQ
+516 VATCIEKGQ
-525 QAYIICPLIDSQ
+525 QAYIICPLIDNQ

-561 QTFEALKRSSFSAY
+561 QTFEALKHSSFSAY

-581 GRMDSDE
+581 GRMDSEE

-661 LARRRLDI
+661 LARQRLDI

-699 TLTLRVCDM
+699 TLTLHVCDM

-726 DSDPD
+726 DGDSR
-731 LSQVQHRAL
+731 LSQTQHRAL